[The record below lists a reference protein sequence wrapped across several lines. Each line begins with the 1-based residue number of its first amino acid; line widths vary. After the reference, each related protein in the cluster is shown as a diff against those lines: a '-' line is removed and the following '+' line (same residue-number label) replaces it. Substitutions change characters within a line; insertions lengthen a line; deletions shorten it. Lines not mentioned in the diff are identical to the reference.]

1 MIINLLLKFYKR
13 KIIKETLEFGY
24 NNKIISLK
32 KSLLMWY
39 TLNNKSY
46 SICPLCFQPM
56 GRRKTIDHIFPKSK
70 GGTDNLNNLQFTH
83 KRCNSIKGDKI

>member
-1 MIINLLLKFYKR
+1 
-13 KIIKETLEFGY
+13 
-24 NNKIISLK
+24 
-32 KSLLMWY
+32 
-39 TLNNKSY
+39 
-46 SICPLCFQPM
+46 M